1 MPLPSE
7 QPTTTDQPVPT
18 NGAAPAGYRST
29 AAAIGGVILIVLA
42 VVGLVLGIDLTSA
55 SGFMASGFSGLGH
68 FLVALSLLII
78 ASGVALAR
86 YGTRP
91 ASPTTTNRQNSTGSD
106 NPPP

>member
-1 MPLPSE
+1 
-7 QPTTTDQPVPT
+7 
-18 NGAAPAGYRST
+18 
-29 AAAIGGVILIVLA
+29 VILIVLA

-68 FLVALSLLII
+68 FFVALSILMI
-78 ASGVALAR
+78 ASGVALVR

-91 ASPTTTNRQNSTGSD
+91 ASPTTTSDQNSTGSD